1 MILKGERNGFPHKNE
16 IAMYLEEYAQYFQL
30 PVQLQTEVLKIRK
43 EEEIFE
49 LHTPTEVLQSKKLLS
64 QQVVFSNRLF
74 PQFQQIYHHMFF
86 KYIHHNIN
94 HHHKFLR
101 ESTRSRWR
109 EFRNANCSRTCKNS

>member
-1 MILKGERNGFPHKNE
+1 MILKGEKNEFPHKNE

-30 PVQLQTEVLKIRK
+30 PVQLQTEVIKIRK

-49 LHTPTEVLQSKKLLS
+49 LHTPTEILQSKKLLS
-64 QQVVFSNRLF
+64 HQVVFSNRTSPHF
-74 PQFQQIYHHMFF
+74 HNIFHRMFI

-101 ESTRSRWR
+101 E
-109 EFRNANCSRTCKNS
+109 KY

>member
-64 QQVVFSNRLF
+64 QQVVFSKLF
-74 PQFQQIYHHMFF
+74 IPSVSANLSSHVFQIHSSQYKSPPQIPKG
-86 KYIHHNIN
+86 KY
-94 HHHKFLR
+94 
-101 ESTRSRWR
+101 S
-109 EFRNANCSRTCKNS
+109 